1 MSQALVLYY
10 TRTGTTCLLYTSNV
24 PGTVQGDLV
33 NLNLMPHP
41 YVGTNEKLF
50 RRLEEKSWIYER
62 TFYIDKLDPK
72 SHYDLVLEGVDTLS
86 QVYVNGEFAGKTENM
101 FIEYRF
107 SIKEYLREGENFLKI
122 KIESPIEIPKTL
134 EKNYGK
140 LHAAE
145 ETARVYIRK
154 AQYSYGWDWGARIA
168 TSGIYRNV
176 YLEC

>member
-1 MSQALVLYY
+1 VEKEFDFE
-10 TRTGTTCLLYTSNV
+10 GNV

-122 KIESPIEIPKTL
+122 KIESPIEIPKNFR
-134 EKNYGK
+134 KK
-140 LHAAE
+140 LW
-145 ETARVYIRK
+145 ETAYHRRNSSSVYKESSIFLRMGLGSK
-154 AQYSYGWDWGARIA
+154 NCHERYIQERLPGVLS
-168 TSGIYRNV
+168 
-176 YLEC
+176 